1 MTHES
6 RLLSLRFL
14 CETAEYPQNVRC
26 YSPPS
31 DAKVE
36 RIVERA
42 ETLTA
47 SGLAASL
54 RYREVLAARM
64 GRSAKVSKFGM
75 PAFAKNKKMSSNAAK
90 PQSASSSA
98 IKKAAPKK
106 QAEKKKA
113 QFKGDTFQGKLSKK
127 A

>member
-1 MTHES
+1 
-6 RLLSLRFL
+6 
-14 CETAEYPQNVRC
+14 
-26 YSPPS
+26 
-31 DAKVE
+31 
-36 RIVERA
+36 
-42 ETLTA
+42 
-47 SGLAASL
+47 
-54 RYREVLAARM
+54 M

-90 PQSASSSA
+90 PQSSA

>member
-1 MTHES
+1 MTAACLACEGQ
-6 RLLSLRFL
+6 LSAVTPLRP
-14 CETAEYPQNVRC
+14 TPK
-26 YSPPS
+26 
-31 DAKVE
+31 D
-36 RIVERA
+36 ERA

-75 PAFAKNKKMSSNAAK
+75 PAFAKNKKMGSNAAK
-90 PQSASSSA
+90 PQSASGSA

>member
-1 MTHES
+1 MTHDS
-6 RLLSLRFL
+6 LLLSLP
-14 CETAEYPQNVRC
+14 TVRC

-36 RIVERA
+36 RA

-47 SGLAASL
+47 SAHLAASL
-54 RYREVLAARM
+54 RYREVLGARM

-75 PAFAKNKKMSSNAAK
+75 PAFAKNKKMGSNAAK
-90 PQSASSSA
+90 PQSASGSSA

>member
-1 MTHES
+1 MTHDS
-6 RLLSLRFL
+6 LLLSLP
-14 CETAEYPQNVRC
+14 TVRC

-31 DAKVE
+31 DAK
-36 RIVERA
+36 VERA

-75 PAFAKNKKMSSNAAK
+75 PAFAKNKKMGSNAAK
-90 PQSASSSA
+90 PQSASGSA

>member
-1 MTHES
+1 MTHDS
-6 RLLSLRFL
+6 LLLSVRFL
-14 CETAEYPQNVRC
+14 RQLSAVTPLRPTPRTSARRQLPVR
-26 YSPPS
+26 
-31 DAKVE
+31 
-36 RIVERA
+36 
-42 ETLTA
+42 
-47 SGLAASL
+47 LAASL
-54 RYREVLAARM
+54 RYREVLGARM

-90 PQSASSSA
+90 PQSASGSA

>member
-1 MTHES
+1 MTHDS
-6 RLLSLRFL
+6 LLLSLP
-14 CETAEYPQNVRC
+14 TVRC

-36 RIVERA
+36 RA

-47 SGLAASL
+47 SAHLAASL
-54 RYREVLAARM
+54 RYREVLGARM

-90 PQSASSSA
+90 PQSARGA

-113 QFKGDTFQGKLSKK
+113 QFKGDTFQGK
-127 A
+127 

>member
-1 MTHES
+1 MTHDS
-6 RLLSLRFL
+6 LLGQLSAVTPLRP
-14 CETAEYPQNVRC
+14 TPRTSARRRSQPVR
-26 YSPPS
+26 
-31 DAKVE
+31 
-36 RIVERA
+36 
-42 ETLTA
+42 
-47 SGLAASL
+47 LAASL

-90 PQSASSSA
+90 PQSASGSA

>member
-1 MTHES
+1 MS
-6 RLLSLRFL
+6 AMLLPS
-14 CETAEYPQNVRC
+14 VR
-26 YSPPS
+26 
-31 DAKVE
+31 
-36 RIVERA
+36 RQGRA
-42 ETLTA
+42 RGSLTA

-54 RYREVLAARM
+54 RYREVLAATM

-90 PQSASSSA
+90 PQSASGSSA

>member
-1 MTHES
+1 MS
-6 RLLSLRFL
+6 
-14 CETAEYPQNVRC
+14 AC

-36 RIVERA
+36 RARRRSQPVR
-42 ETLTA
+42 
-47 SGLAASL
+47 LAASL

-90 PQSASSSA
+90 PQSASGSSA

>member
-1 MTHES
+1 
-6 RLLSLRFL
+6 
-14 CETAEYPQNVRC
+14 
-26 YSPPS
+26 
-31 DAKVE
+31 
-36 RIVERA
+36 
-42 ETLTA
+42 
-47 SGLAASL
+47 
-54 RYREVLAARM
+54 M

-75 PAFAKNKKMSSNAAK
+75 PAFAKNKKMSSNTAK
-90 PQSASSSA
+90 PQSASGA

>member
-1 MTHES
+1 
-6 RLLSLRFL
+6 
-14 CETAEYPQNVRC
+14 
-26 YSPPS
+26 
-31 DAKVE
+31 
-36 RIVERA
+36 
-42 ETLTA
+42 
-47 SGLAASL
+47 
-54 RYREVLAARM
+54 M

-90 PQSASSSA
+90 PQSASGSSA

>member
-1 MTHES
+1 MTAACLACEGQ
-6 RLLSLRFL
+6 LSAVTPLRP
-14 CETAEYPQNVRC
+14 TPRTSARRRSQPVR
-26 YSPPS
+26 
-31 DAKVE
+31 
-36 RIVERA
+36 
-42 ETLTA
+42 
-47 SGLAASL
+47 LAASL

-75 PAFAKNKKMSSNAAK
+75 PAFAKNKKMGSNAAK
-90 PQSASSSA
+90 PQSASGSA

>member
-1 MTHES
+1 MTHDS
-6 RLLSLRFL
+6 LLGQLSAVTPLRP
-14 CETAEYPQNVRC
+14 TPRSSAHRRRSQPVR
-26 YSPPS
+26 
-31 DAKVE
+31 
-36 RIVERA
+36 
-42 ETLTA
+42 
-47 SGLAASL
+47 LAASL

-75 PAFAKNKKMSSNAAK
+75 PAFAKNKKMGSNAAK
-90 PQSASSSA
+90 PQSASGSA

>member
-1 MTHES
+1 MTHDS
-6 RLLSLRFL
+6 LLLSLP
-14 CETAEYPQNVRC
+14 TVRC

-36 RIVERA
+36 RA

-47 SGLAASL
+47 SAHLAASL
-54 RYREVLAARM
+54 RYREVLGARM

-75 PAFAKNKKMSSNAAK
+75 PAFAKNKKMGSNAAK
-90 PQSASSSA
+90 PQSASGSA